1 MFFSVIRTIMSG
13 GQVDIPSVI
22 AQVLALIFVIV
33 CILPLHELA
42 HGWVAYKLGDPT
54 AKLERRLTMNPLAS
68 VDPIGTVWLFLF
80 GFGWAK
86 PVPVDP
92 RYFKKPK
99 RDMAIVALAGPVSN
113 LLAALLGALLLNVLV
128 VIAGLSGVNAVLYF
142 IYSVLAYYVTVN
154 VTLAAFNLL
163 PIPPLD
169 GSKILG
175 AFLSDRALA
184 TYYRY
189 QNIFVMVLFV
199 LMFSGAFS
207 GPLYAIE
214 SFMSRGIF
222 WIAGLP
228 FRLFGVTIV

>member
-1 MFFSVIRTIMSG
+1 MFFSVIRTIMAG
-13 GQVDIPSVI
+13 GSVDIVTVA
-22 AQVLALIFVIV
+22 AQVLAIIFVII

-42 HGWVAYKLGDPT
+42 HGWIAYKLGDPT
-54 AKLERRLTMNPLAS
+54 AKLERRLTLNPLAS

-80 GFGWAK
+80 GFGWAR

-92 RYFKKPK
+92 RYFRKPK

-113 LLAALLGALLLNVLV
+113 LLAALVGALLLNVMV
-128 VIAGLSGVNAVLYF
+128 VIAGHNGVNSVLYF
-142 IYSVLAYYVTVN
+142 VYTLLSYYVMVN

-169 GSKILG
+169 GSRILG
-175 AFLSDRALA
+175 AFLSDRALE

-189 QNIFVMVLFV
+189 QNVFVMVLFV

-214 SFMSRGIF
+214 SAMSKGIF
-222 WIAGLP
+222 WIAALP
-228 FRLFGVTIV
+228 FKLFGLSF

>member
-1 MFFSVIRTIMSG
+1 MAG
-13 GQVDIPSVI
+13 GHVDVSLVA
-22 AQVLALIFVIV
+22 AQVLAIIFVIV
-33 CILPLHELA
+33 CILPLHECA

-54 AKLERRLTMNPLAS
+54 AKLDRRLTLNPLAS
-68 VDPIGTVWLFLF
+68 VDPVGTVWLFLF

-113 LLAALLGALLLNVLV
+113 LLAGLLGAVLANALVVSARFTGVNGVNQFIYHLLN
-128 VIAGLSGVNAVLYF
+128 
-142 IYSVLAYYVTVN
+142 YYITVN

-169 GSKILG
+169 GSRILG
-175 AFLSDRALA
+175 AFLSDRALE

-207 GPLYAIE
+207 GPLYAVE
-214 SFMSRGIF
+214 SVLTRGIL
-222 WIAGLP
+222 WVAEMP
-228 FRLFGVTIV
+228 FRLFGAF

>member
-1 MFFSVIRTIMSG
+1 MIFSVIRMIIA
-13 GQVDIPSVI
+13 GQPIDIGAVF
-22 AQVLALIFVIV
+22 AQVLAIIFVIL
-33 CILPLHELA
+33 CILPLHEFA
-42 HGWVAYKLGDPT
+42 HGWVASKLGDPT
-54 AKLERRLTMNPLAS
+54 AKLDGRLTLNPLAS
-68 VDPIGTVWLFLF
+68 VDPVGTVWLFLF

-86 PVPVDP
+86 PVPVDA

-113 LLAALLGALLLNVLV
+113 LLAALVGAVILFALV
-128 VIAGLSGVNAVLYF
+128 AFVPYNNNAMNF
-142 IYSVLAYYVTVN
+142 ILSVLSYYVTVN

-169 GSKILG
+169 GSRILG

-207 GPLYAIE
+207 GPLYAVE
-214 SFMSRGIF
+214 SVLTRGVT
-222 WIAGLP
+222 WLAALP
-228 FRLFGVTIV
+228 FRLFGLL

>member
-1 MFFSVIRTIMSG
+1 MILSVIRTIMAG
-13 GQVDIPSVI
+13 GSVDVKAVL
-22 AQVLALIFVIV
+22 AQVLAIIFVIV

-42 HGWVAYKLGDPT
+42 HGWTANKLGDPT
-54 AKLERRLTMNPLAS
+54 ARLERRLTLNRLAS
-68 VDPIGTVWLFLF
+68 VDPVGTVWLFLF
-80 GFGWAK
+80 GFGWAR

-99 RDMAIVALAGPVSN
+99 RDMAIVAVAGPVSN
-113 LLAALLGALLLNVLV
+113 LLAALVGAVLLFAVL
-128 VIAGLSGVNAVLYF
+128 AFAPYNAVTDF
-142 IYSVLAYYVTVN
+142 ILNMFSYYVTVN

-169 GSKILG
+169 GSRILG

-189 QNIFVMVLFV
+189 QNIFVMALFV

-207 GPLYAIE
+207 GPLYAVE
-214 SFMSRGIF
+214 SVLTQGIT
-222 WIAGLP
+222 WIAALP
-228 FRLFGVTIV
+228 FRLFGVL

>member
-1 MFFSVIRTIMSG
+1 MFFSVIRTILA
-13 GQVDIPSVI
+13 GQSVDIAGVA

-54 AKLERRLTMNPLAS
+54 AKLERRLTLNPLAS

-113 LLAALLGALLLNVLV
+113 LLAALVGAFILFGIIAFAPYNRVVNFIVDLL
-128 VIAGLSGVNAVLYF
+128 S
-142 IYSVLAYYVTVN
+142 YYVTVN

-169 GSKILG
+169 GSRILG

-189 QNIFVMVLFV
+189 QNVFMMVLFV
-199 LMFSGAFS
+199 MMFSGAFS
-207 GPLYAIE
+207 GPLYAVE
-214 SFMSRGIF
+214 NVLTRGIS
-222 WIAGLP
+222 WVAALP
-228 FRLFGVTIV
+228 FRLFGVL

>member
-1 MFFSVIRTIMSG
+1 MIFSVIRAIIAG
-13 GQVDIPSVI
+13 YPIDIWAVC
-22 AQVLALIFVIV
+22 AQVLAIIFIILCV
-33 CILPLHELA
+33 LPLHEFA
-42 HGWVAYKLGDPT
+42 HGWVASKLGDPT
-54 AKLERRLTMNPLAS
+54 AKLDGRLTLNPLAS
-68 VDPIGTVWLFLF
+68 VDPVGTVWLFLF

-113 LLAALLGALLLNVLV
+113 LVAAFVGAVLTFAM
-128 VIAGLSGVNAVLYF
+128 IAFLPYNAVLEF
-142 IYSVLAYYVTVN
+142 VLSVLSYYVMVN

-163 PIPPLD
+163 PVPPLD
-169 GSKILG
+169 GSRILG

-189 QNIFVMVLFV
+189 QNVFVMVLFV

-207 GPLYAIE
+207 GPLYAVE
-214 SFMSRGIF
+214 SVLARGIS
-222 WIAGLP
+222 WLAALP
-228 FRLFGVTIV
+228 FRLFGVL

>member
-1 MFFSVIRTIMSG
+1 MFFSVIRTIMAG
-13 GQVDIPSVI
+13 GSVDIVTVA
-22 AQVLALIFVIV
+22 AQVLAIIFVII

-54 AKLERRLTMNPLAS
+54 AKLERRLTLNPLAS
-68 VDPIGTVWLFLF
+68 VDPVGTVWLFLF

-113 LLAALLGALLLNVLV
+113 LLAALVGALLLNVLV
-128 VIAGLSGVNAVLYF
+128 VIAGYSGVNAVLNFVYTLL
-142 IYSVLAYYVTVN
+142 SYYVMVN

-175 AFLSDRALA
+175 AFLSDRALE

-189 QNIFVMVLFV
+189 QNVFVMVLFV

-214 SFMSRGIF
+214 SAMSRGIF
-222 WIAGLP
+222 WIASLP
-228 FRLFGVTIV
+228 FKLFGLAF